1 MKMLLL
7 LSFIIPFFSCNSS
20 ENGEVDY
27 GEMTFLADL
36 SDGRKAYLR
45 RSIEVDEGFDTVIVK
60 TYKVGTEETG
70 LRDSSVETVKPFL
83 KPPVPRCSQ

>member
-45 RSIEVDEGFDTVIVK
+45 RSIEVDAVVH
-60 TYKVGTEETG
+60 V
-70 LRDSSVETVKPFL
+70 
-83 KPPVPRCSQ
+83 